1 VLGLRASPIR
11 VGDLEGDI
19 MNFDPNRRAALLAG
33 ALSLA
38 LATVAAP
45 AMAQKKYGPGASDTE
60 IKLGQTMP
68 YSGPASAYGT
78 IGKAQQAYFK
88 MLHEQGGING
98 RKITLISLD
107 DGYSP
112 PKAVEQV
119 RRLVE
124 QDEVLALFQ
133 TLGTPSNSAIHKY
146 VNAKKVPHLLLATGA
161 TKWADPANFPW
172 TLGFN
177 LSYQA
182 EGTIYARYLLKNKP
196 NAKIAILY
204 QNDDYGKDVLKGVKD
219 GLGAAGAKMIVAE
232 ASYEVSDPTV
242 DSQILTLQGSGADT
256 FINITTPKF
265 AAQAIRKAYDSG
277 WKPLHIVNNVGASV
291 GSVLVPAGLDKSTG
305 LLTLQYYKDPNDPQW
320 KDDPAMLEWRAFMG
334 RHYREGDPKDASN
347 LYAYLAAQTMV
358 QILKQSGNDL
368 TRENVM
374 KQAANI
380 KNLKLPLL
388 LPGMALNTSPTDFFL
403 VEQGQLARFTGVQWQ
418 GFGEVIGTGN

>member
-1 VLGLRASPIR
+1 MSQQPHRISRRTALGA
-11 VGDLEGDI
+11 G
-19 MNFDPNRRAALLAG
+19 AAL
-33 ALSLA
+33 
-38 LATVAAP
+38 AAFGN
-45 AMAQKKYGPGASDTE
+45 AFAQAAKYGPGASATE

-78 IGKAQQAYFK
+78 IGKLHQAYFK
-88 MLHEQGGING
+88 MLNESGGVNG

-112 PKAVEQV
+112 PKTVEQV

-146 VNAKKVPHLLLATGA
+146 VNVKKVPHLLLATGA
-161 TKWADPANFPW
+161 TKWGDPKNYPW
-172 TLGFN
+172 TMGFN
-177 LSYQA
+177 LSYAA
-182 EGTIYARYLLKNKP
+182 EGAIYARYLLKTKP

-204 QNDDYGKDVLKGVKD
+204 QNDDYGKDLLKGLEETLT
-219 GLGAAGAKMIVAE
+219 GPNAKMIVAK
-232 ASYEVSDPTV
+232 ASYEVTDPTV

-265 AAQAIRKAYDSG
+265 AAQAIRKAWDSG

-291 GSVLVPAGLDKSTG
+291 GSVLVPAGVEKSVG
-305 LLTLQYYKDPNDPQW
+305 LVTVQYYKDPNDPQW

-334 RHYREGDPKDASN
+334 RNYKEGDPKDASN
-347 LYAYLAAQTMV
+347 LYAYITAQLMV
-358 QILKQSGNDL
+358 IILKQCGNDL

-374 KQAANI
+374 RQAANL
-380 KNLKLPLL
+380 KNVKLPLL
-388 LPGMALNTSPTDFFL
+388 LPGMAVNTSPTDFYPI
-403 VEQGQLARFTGVQWQ
+403 EQV
-418 GFGEVIGTGN
+418 

>member
-1 VLGLRASPIR
+1 MCKCDDSKGSKMRSVKFPKSFWL
-11 VGDLEGDI
+11 
-19 MNFDPNRRAALLAG
+19 AA
-33 ALSLA
+33 SLA
-38 LATVAAP
+38 LSALLP
-45 AMAQKKYGPGASDTE
+45 AGSASAQAKYGPGASAKE

-78 IGKAQQAYFK
+78 IGKVEQAYFK
-88 MLHEQGGING
+88 KVNDEGGING
-98 RKITLISLD
+98 RMINLISLD

-119 RRLVE
+119 RKLVE

-161 TKWADPANFPW
+161 TKWADPKNYPW

-182 EGTIYARYLLKNKP
+182 EGQIYAKYLLKNKP

-219 GLGAAGAKMIVAE
+219 GLGAAGAKLIVAE
-232 ASYEVSDPTV
+232 ATYEVTDPTI

-265 AAQAIRKAYDSG
+265 AAQAIRKAWDTG
-277 WKPLHIVNNVGASV
+277 WKPTHIVNNVGASV
-291 GSVLVPAGLDKSTG
+291 GSVLVPAGLDKCVG
-305 LLTLQYYKDPNDPQW
+305 LLTVQYYKDQNDPQW

-334 RHYREGDPKDASN
+334 RYYREGDPRDISFIDT
-347 LYAYLAAQTMV
+347 YT
-358 QILKQSGNDL
+358 
-368 TRENVM
+368 T
-374 KQAANI
+374 
-380 KNLKLPLL
+380 
-388 LPGMALNTSPTDFFL
+388 
-403 VEQGQLARFTGVQWQ
+403 
-418 GFGEVIGTGN
+418 

>member
-1 VLGLRASPIR
+1 MKFI
-11 VGDLEGDI
+11 
-19 MNFDPNRRAALLAG
+19 PNRRHSLIALAAAAL
-33 ALSLA
+33 ALVG
-38 LATVAAP
+38 TTAA
-45 AMAQKKYGPGASDTE
+45 AQKKYGPGASDTE

-78 IGKAQQAYFK
+78 IGKLHAAYFK
-88 MLHEQGGING
+88 MLNDAGGING
-98 RKITLISLD
+98 RKINLISLD

-119 RRLVE
+119 RKLVE

-161 TKWADPANFPW
+161 TKWADPKNYPW

-182 EGTIYARYLLKNKP
+182 EGQIYAKYLLKNKP

-232 ASYEVSDPTV
+232 ATYEVSDPTV
-242 DSQILTLQGSGADT
+242 DSQIVTLQGSKADT

-265 AAQAIRKAYDSG
+265 GAQAVRKAFDSG
-277 WKPLHIVNNVGASV
+277 WKPLHIINNVSASV
-291 GSVLVPAGLDKSTG
+291 GSVLTPAGLDKSVG

-334 RHYREGDPKDASN
+334 RYYREGDPKDISN
-347 LYAYLAAQTMV
+347 PVSYTH
-358 QILKQSGNDL
+358 L
-368 TRENVM
+368 T
-374 KQAANI
+374 
-380 KNLKLPLL
+380 LP
-388 LPGMALNTSPTDFFL
+388 TIYS
-403 VEQGQLARFTGVQWQ
+403 V
-418 GFGEVIGTGN
+418 

>member
-1 VLGLRASPIR
+1 MKKTLVRHT
-11 VGDLEGDI
+11 
-19 MNFDPNRRAALLAG
+19 RRAALA
-33 ALSLA
+33 LA
-38 LATVAAP
+38 LGAAFFASNAVAQA
-45 AMAQKKYGPGASDTE
+45 AKYGPGASATE

-78 IGKAQQAYFK
+78 IGKVEQAYFK
-88 MLHEQGGING
+88 MINDNGGING
-98 RKITLISLD
+98 RKVNLISLD

-161 TKWADPANFPW
+161 TKWGDPQNNPW
-172 TLGFN
+172 TMGFN
-177 LSYQA
+177 LSYQS
-182 EGTIYARYLLKNKP
+182 EGQIYAKWLLKNKP
-196 NAKIAILY
+196 NAKIGILY

-219 GLGAAGAKMIVAE
+219 GLGAASAKMIVKE
-232 ASYEVSDPTV
+232 ATYEVTDPTI

-265 AAQAIRKAYDSG
+265 GAQAVRKAFDSG
-277 WKPLHIVNNVGASV
+277 WKPLQIINNVSASI
-291 GSVLVPAGLDKSTG
+291 GSVLVPAGVEKAVGAITVS
-305 LLTLQYYKDPNDPQW
+305 YYKDQNDPQW

-334 RHYREGDPKDASN
+334 RYYRDGDPKDSLN
-347 LYAYLAAQTMV
+347 ISAYVTAQTMV
-358 QILKQSGNDL
+358 HILKQCGNDL

-388 LPGMALNTSPTDFFL
+388 LPGMALNTTPTDFFL
-403 VEQGQLARFTGVQWQ
+403 VKQGQLAKFTGTQWQ
-418 GFGEVIGTGN
+418 GFGDVLGITE